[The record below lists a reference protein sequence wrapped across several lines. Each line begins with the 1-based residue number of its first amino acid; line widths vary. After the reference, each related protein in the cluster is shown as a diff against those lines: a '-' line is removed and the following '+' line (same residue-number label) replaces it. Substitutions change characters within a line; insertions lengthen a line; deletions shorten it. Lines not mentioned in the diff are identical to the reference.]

1 MPGLGDPLVSDSI
14 HLESSHS
21 SRRDLEGQSR
31 KGPSDL
37 SLLLLVLTSAAFFL
51 ERVLSR
57 GGEYHNTCAAVA
69 WELCVGTSFPRGRL
83 AT

>member
-37 SLLLLVLTSAAFFL
+37 SLLLLVLTSAAFF
-51 ERVLSR
+51 SR
-57 GGEYHNTCAAVA
+57 ECSVEGENTIIPVPPSPGSSA
-69 WELCVGTSFPRGRL
+69 
-83 AT
+83 